1 MMIVRPV
8 KLEDVDRVYALAAHS
23 DTGLTTLPHDQ
34 DILKRR
40 IEDSVASFKKNVTR
54 PGGEVYFFVMEDTAK
69 HKIVGT
75 CSIVSKVGGY
85 EPFYTYQVK
94 TALKESKSLH
104 VKKEIKYLQLIRDHN
119 GPSEIGTLFLLP
131 EYRHSG
137 LGRLLSLSRFLFMAQ
152 HRQLFEE
159 WVVAEMRG
167 VIDEKGKSPFW
178 EALGR
183 YFFDVE
189 FEKADHMVMSDKS
202 FIADLMPEH
211 PIYIPL
217 LSKEAKDVIGVVH
230 KDSAPAFDLLL
241 KEGFEPTDEVDIFES
256 GPVLRAKVAK
266 VRSVRESRLGKVK
279 DASSNNMNEPV
290 YLLSNATEMKNYR
303 VCLGNMIMEEEDE
316 IKISRAVA
324 ETLHLKEGDQVRYVS
339 FK

>member
-8 KLEDVDRVYALAAHS
+8 RLDDVDSVYGLSAHS
-23 DTGLTTLPHDQ
+23 NTGLTTLPHDK

-40 IEDSVASFKKNVTR
+40 IEDSLASFQKNVVR
-54 PGGEVYFFVMEDTAK
+54 PGGEIYFFVMEDTEK
-69 HKIVGT
+69 HKVVGT
-75 CSIVSKVGGY
+75 SSIVSKVGGY
-85 EPFYTYQVK
+85 EPFYTYQIK
-94 TALKESKSLH
+94 TALKESKTLH

-137 LGRLLSLSRFLFMAQ
+137 LGRLLSLSRFLFIAQ
-152 HRQLFEE
+152 HRHLFEE
-159 WVVAEMRG
+159 WIVAEMRG
-167 VIDEKGKSPFW
+167 VIEKGKSPFW

-189 FEKADHMVMSDKS
+189 FDKADYMVMSDKS

-217 LSKEAKDVIGVVH
+217 LPKEAKDVIGVVH

-241 KEGFEPTDEVDIFES
+241 KEGFEPTDEVDIFEA

-266 VRSVRESRLGKVK
+266 VRSVRESRPAKITSISK
-279 DASSNNMNEPV
+279 SNMVEPI
-290 YLLSNATEMKNYR
+290 YLLCNATDMKNFS
-303 VCLGNMIMEEEDE
+303 VCLGNMMIEDEEE
-316 IKISRAVA
+316 IQIGTANA
-324 ETLHLKEGDQVRYVS
+324 QALNLKEGDPIRYVS
-339 FK
+339 LK